1 MSERINATYRLQLNK
16 DFGFEK
22 VIEYLD
28 YFKELG
34 ISHLYLSPVLQ
45 ARPSSSH
52 GYDVV
57 DHSKINDEL
66 GGEEGYLKLVNEAKK
81 RGLGIIQDIVPNHM
95 AVHSSN
101 WRLMDLLKNW
111 KNSKYYNYFD
121 LYDEDK
127 IILPILEDVLDNV
140 IKNDLIE
147 VRDDHIKYR
156 DFVFPINKE
165 GMEYLKK
172 LNCFQTSCLSKDDI
186 KKLLE
191 IQYYELKFW
200 KEYPNYR
207 RFFAVND
214 LIAIKVELEEV
225 FNESHSIISRL
236 PIDGLRVDHIDGL
249 YDPKRYIDRLRKI
262 FSNKIIYVEKI
273 LSLGEKLPENWN
285 VDGTTGYDFLNY
297 VNLLLVDKSGEEELT
312 KFYEEFVGKKLYI
325 ESIITESK
333 KLVARTLFRG
343 DIQRLARLFGVN
355 EDYLIDFLSCLK
367 RYRTYV
373 PYEDINVIDE
383 CDKEKKLRDEKALIR
398 LQQYMPAIFAKGY
411 EDTALFIYNRLISL
425 NEVGSNLRRFSITLD
440 EFHDFNLSRVDS
452 ISLNATSTHD
462 TKFSEDVRAR
472 ISVLSEI
479 PKEWRERVT
488 YWHDLLKPKIDRN
501 DEYRFYQ
508 TIVGS
513 FESYSE
519 EYVNRIKNHMIK
531 AIREAK
537 VNTTW
542 ENPNVEYEKRLLA
555 FIDDAL
561 SNDTFRSD
569 LINFLKKV
577 SYYGYMKSLIMVTL
591 KCTSPGVPD
600 IYQGTE
606 IWRYLLTDPDN
617 RLPVN
622 FHHLKET
629 MRKLPDSIEKIP
641 ISDERTKMLVIKKLL
656 SIRRD
661 LQGYQKLQYGF
672 RRGKIMVLFS
682 PVVTREISDEVH
694 LPQSFDI
701 LRNAEI
707 SQGKYKLSDIIR
719 EHKIAVLQIKNN

>member
-1 MSERINATYRLQLNK
+1 MNENINSTYRLQLNK
-16 DFGFEK
+16 DFDFER

-57 DHSKINDEL
+57 EHSKINDEL
-66 GGEEGYLKLVNEAKK
+66 GGEEGYFKLVNEAKK

-95 AVHSSN
+95 AVHSNN
-101 WRLMDLLKNW
+101 WRLMDVLENW

-121 LYDEDK
+121 IYDEDI
-127 IILPILEDVLDNV
+127 IILPILEDVPDNV
-140 IKNDLIE
+140 IRNNLIE
-147 VRDDHIKYR
+147 VKDSYVKYR
-156 DFVFPINKE
+156 DFLFPINKE
-165 GMEYLKK
+165 GIEYLKK

-186 KKLLE
+186 KKLLGM
-191 IQYYELKFW
+191 QYYELKFW

-225 FNESHSIISRL
+225 FNESHSVISRL

-249 YDPKRYIDRLRKI
+249 YDPKQYIDRLRKI
-262 FSNKIIYVEKI
+262 FPNKIIYVEKI

-312 KFYEEFVGKKLYI
+312 KFYEEFVGRKLDI

-333 KLVARTLFRG
+333 KLVAKTLFRG
-343 DIQRLARLFGVN
+343 DIQRLAKLFGVN

-367 RYRTYV
+367 RYRTYL
-373 PYEDINVIDE
+373 PYEDMNVIDE

-425 NEVGSNLRRFSITLD
+425 NEVGSNLRMFSITLD
-440 EFHDFNLSRVDS
+440 EFHDFNSSRVNS

-479 PKEWRERVT
+479 PKEWKERVI

-513 FESYSE
+513 FESYNE

-542 ENPNVEYEKRLLA
+542 ENPNVEYEKRVLA
-555 FIDDAL
+555 FIDDTL

-577 SYYGYMKSLIMVTL
+577 TYYGYMKSLITITL
-591 KCTSPGVPD
+591 KCTSPGIPD

-606 IWRYLLTDPDN
+606 VWRYLLTDPDN

-622 FHHLKET
+622 FNYLRET
-629 MRKLPDSIEKIP
+629 MKKLPDSIEKIT

-672 RRGKIMVLFS
+672 RRDKIMVLFS
-682 PVVTREISDEVH
+682 PVVTKEINDEVD
-694 LPQSFDI
+694 LPKSFDV
-701 LRNAEI
+701 LRNVEI
-707 SQGKYKLSDIIR
+707 SQGKYKLSDIIG
-719 EHKIAVLQIKNN
+719 EHKIAVLQIKND